1 MRTLSLPGSDHGSL
15 VAEVVASEKTPGV
28 MKPATVSLHSE
39 TSGTSPSS
47 GRETPDSAAATH
59 GYLQFMDSAAGL
71 ACYLA
76 EWYTTELTE
85 KSVEEIVAK
94 LDAAARTVTD
104 EGRRVRLL
112 VTLAVPTD
120 EVLYGVFDAA
130 SADIVT
136 STCHR
141 AGLPH
146 QRLSGLVGTRIRQ
159 CPSPSTPATSALAH
173 QK

>member
-1 MRTLSLPGSDHGSL
+1 
-15 VAEVVASEKTPGV
+15 
-28 MKPATVSLHSE
+28 
-39 TSGTSPSS
+39 
-47 GRETPDSAAATH
+47 
-59 GYLQFMDSAAGL
+59 MDSTDGVTY
-71 ACYLA
+71 YLA
-76 EWYTTELTE
+76 EWYLTELTE
-85 KSVEEIVAK
+85 HSVDDIVAK
-94 LDAAARTVTD
+94 LDVATGAVTG

-120 EVLYGVFDAA
+120 EVLFGVFDAE

-146 QRLSGLVGTRIRQ
+146 QRLSDLVGTRIRHR
-159 CPSPSTPATSALAH
+159 PSAASSAMAD

>member
-1 MRTLSLPGSDHGSL
+1 
-15 VAEVVASEKTPGV
+15 
-28 MKPATVSLHSE
+28 
-39 TSGTSPSS
+39 
-47 GRETPDSAAATH
+47 
-59 GYLQFMDSAAGL
+59 MDSTAGL

-76 EWYTTELTE
+76 EWYLTELTE
-85 KSVEEIVAK
+85 QSVADIVAK
-94 LDAAARTVTD
+94 LDAASSTVTD

-146 QRLSGLVGTRIRQ
+146 QRLSDLVGTRIRQ
-159 CPSPSTPATSALAH
+159 RPSAATPAMVH